1 MNLLGI
7 FSAAKTALVAAVVSL
22 ALGVGGGLWLGKS
35 IWGSVPISNVATMRV
50 EVIDSNEN
58 TAKAEVA
65 LEEKRDQIRT
75 EIKYITKEVV
85 KYVPATQDASD
96 CQLSVGAVGLLN
108 AARTGTN
115 FQSSAY
121 LDAQIKAA
129 SGIGLLELSVADIE
143 IAEQYRQLA
152 ADHDALVEYV
162 EDYQRR
168 LKEVANQ

>member
-1 MNLLGI
+1 MFGLLSGAKVALVTAI
-7 FSAAKTALVAAVVSL
+7 FSLL
-22 ALGVGGGLWLGKS
+22 AGAGLGLWLGKA
-35 IWGSVPISNVATMRV
+35 IWNSDSISNVAKVRV
-50 EVIDSNEN
+50 EVIESNDN

-65 LEEKRDQIRT
+65 LEEKREQIRT

-85 KYVPATQDASD
+85 KYVPVTQDASD

-108 AARTGTN
+108 AARTGTD
-115 FQSSAY
+115 FQPSAY

-143 IAEQYRQLA
+143 LAEQYRQLA

-168 LKEVANQ
+168 LKEAANQ